1 MRKAKF
7 FAAAL
12 LAMSSLGAFAQHQF
26 TVQANKPGAEIQP
39 TMYGIFFEDI
49 NFGADG
55 GLYAEMV
62 ENRSFEFP
70 QRLMGW
76 NTFGN
81 VTLSDVKPAFD
92 RNPHYVTLESAGARE
107 KQTGLENRGFFGMGL
122 KKDMKY
128 DFTVYGRLHLIDGK
142 QGKIRVEL
150 VNSKNDVIAKQVINI
165 TNNKWQKLTATLT
178 SPQTDAKGL
187 MRVYL
192 EKGSE
197 SVDLDHISLFPED
210 NWNGLRADLVQD
222 LADLKPGIFRFPG
235 GCIVEGTDLD
245 TRYEWKN
252 SVGAPENRPLNENR
266 WRDTFPHR
274 LFPNY
279 YQSLGLGF
287 YEYFL
292 LSEKIGAEPLPIL
305 SVGLACQYQNDDK
318 DPNAHVAVKDLQS
331 YIDDALDLI
340 EFANG
345 PVTSKW
351 GKLRAD
357 MGHPAPFNL
366 KQIGIGNE
374 QWGPMYPE
382 RLQKFM
388 EQIHAKYPK
397 IKICGSSG
405 PSADGKDFDYG
416 WEQMR
421 KLGVDMVDEHYYKS
435 PEWFRSN
442 ASRYDKYDRKGPKVF
457 AGEYA
462 AHAENDP
469 NSWEAALSEAAFMT
483 GLERNADVVYQAT
496 YAPLFAHVEGWQ
508 WRPDLIWFDNLS
520 SVRSANY
527 YVQQLYGE
535 KEWFR
540 SNASR
545 YDKYDRKGPKVFAG
559 EYAAHAENDPNSW
572 EAALSEAAF
581 MTGLERNADVVYQ
594 ATYAPLFAHVEGWQW
609 RPDLIWFDNLS
620 SVRSANYYV
629 QQLYGENK
637 GTNVLKLTE
646 NGKAVAG
653 ENGLYATAC
662 FDKATKSYIV
672 KIANTSNEA
681 KEINVTFNGIKKLNP
696 GKVTVLHAD
705 DIQAENKID
714 NKNVVVPVVSDAQVQ
729 GNVLNVK
736 MRRERS
742 LCYRLL
748 RQGYQELHREDC
760 QYL

>member
-1 MRKAKF
+1 MRKTNI
-7 FAAAL
+7 FAAL
-12 LAMSSLGAFAQHQF
+12 MLAGMTSLGASAQHQF
-26 TVQANKPGAEIQP
+26 AVQANKPGVEIQP

-81 VTLSDVKPAFD
+81 VTVSDVKPAFD
-92 RNPHYVTLESAGARE
+92 RNPHYVTLEASGARE

-128 DFTVYGRLHLIDGK
+128 DFTVYARLHLLNGK
-142 QGKIRVEL
+142 QTKIRVEL
-150 VNSKNDVIAKQVINI
+150 VNSNNNVIAKQSITI
-165 TNNKWQKLTATLT
+165 TNNKWQKYTTTLT

-192 EKGSE
+192 ESGE
-197 SVDLDHISLFPED
+197 SVDLDHISLFPQD

-222 LADLKPGIFRFPG
+222 LSDLHPGVFRFPG
-235 GCIVEGTDLD
+235 GCIVEGTDLE

-266 WRDTFPHR
+266 WNYTFPHR
-274 LFPNY
+274 LYPNY
-279 YQSLGLGF
+279 YQTYGLGF

-292 LSEKIGAEPLPIL
+292 LSEKIGADPLPIL
-305 SVGLACQYQNDDK
+305 SVGLSCQYQNSDNDK
-318 DPNAHVAVKDLQS
+318 NAHVAVDQLQS

-374 QWGPMYPE
+374 QWGPLYPE

-435 PEWFRSN
+435 PDWFRSN
-442 ASRYDKYDRKGPKVF
+442 AGRYDNYDRKGPKVF

-462 AHAENDP
+462 AHAKHDP

-508 WRPDLIWFDNLS
+508 WRPDLIWFDNLT

-527 YVQQLYGE
+527 YVQQLYG
-535 KEWFR
+535 
-540 SNASR
+540 
-545 YDKYDRKGPKVFAG
+545 
-559 EYAAHAENDPNSW
+559 
-572 EAALSEAAF
+572 L
-581 MTGLERNADVVYQ
+581 
-594 ATYAPLFAHVEGWQW
+594 
-609 RPDLIWFDNLS
+609 
-620 SVRSANYYV
+620 
-629 QQLYGENK
+629 NK
-637 GTNVLKLTE
+637 GTHVLSLTE
-646 NGKAVAG
+646 NGKTVKG

-662 FDKATKSYIV
+662 FDKHTKSYIV
-672 KIANTSNEA
+672 KIANTSNEE
-681 KEINVTFNGIKKLNP
+681 KEITVTFNGLKKLNA
-696 GKVTVLHAD
+696 GKVTVLHAA

-714 NKNVVVPVVSDAQVQ
+714 HKNAVVPVTSDVQ
-729 GNVLNVK
+729 ANGNVLNVK
-736 MRRERS
+736 MKANS
-742 LCYRLL
+742 FAVYRF
-748 RQGYQELHREDC
+748 
-760 QYL
+760 

>member
-1 MRKAKF
+1 MRKTNI
-7 FAAAL
+7 FAALMMA
-12 LAMSSLGAFAQHQF
+12 AMTSLGASAQHQF
-26 TVQANKPGAEIQP
+26 AVQANKPGVEIQP

-81 VTLSDVKPAFD
+81 VTVSDVKPAFD
-92 RNPHYVTLESAGARE
+92 RNPHYVTLEASGARE

-128 DFTVYGRLHLIDGK
+128 DFTVYARLHLLNGK
-142 QGKIRVEL
+142 QTKIRVEL
-150 VNSKNDVIAKQVINI
+150 VNSNNNVIAKQSITI
-165 TNNKWQKLTATLT
+165 TNNKWQKYTTTLT

-192 EKGSE
+192 ESGE
-197 SVDLDHISLFPED
+197 SVDLDHISLFPQD

-222 LADLKPGIFRFPG
+222 LSDLHPGVFRFPG
-235 GCIVEGTDLD
+235 GCIVEGTDLE

-266 WRDTFPHR
+266 WNYTFPHR
-274 LFPNY
+274 LYPNY
-279 YQSLGLGF
+279 YQTYGLGF

-292 LSEKIGAEPLPIL
+292 LSEKIGADPLPIL
-305 SVGLACQYQNDDK
+305 SVGLSCQYQNSDNDK
-318 DPNAHVAVKDLQS
+318 NAHVAVDQLQS

-462 AHAENDP
+462 AHAKHDP

-508 WRPDLIWFDNLS
+508 WRPDLIWFDNLT

-527 YVQQLYGE
+527 YVQQLYG
-535 KEWFR
+535 
-540 SNASR
+540 
-545 YDKYDRKGPKVFAG
+545 
-559 EYAAHAENDPNSW
+559 
-572 EAALSEAAF
+572 L
-581 MTGLERNADVVYQ
+581 
-594 ATYAPLFAHVEGWQW
+594 
-609 RPDLIWFDNLS
+609 
-620 SVRSANYYV
+620 
-629 QQLYGENK
+629 NK

-646 NGKAVAG
+646 NGKAVTG

-662 FDKATKSYIV
+662 FDKRTKSYIV
-672 KIANTSNEA
+672 KIANTSNEE

-736 MRRERS
+736 MKPNS
-742 LCYRLL
+742 FVVYRF
-748 RQGYQELHREDC
+748 
-760 QYL
+760 

>member
-1 MRKAKF
+1 MKLNRILSSVALS
-7 FAAAL
+7 AL
-12 LAMSSLGAFAQHQF
+12 LASPAAAQRQF
-26 TVQANKPGAEIQP
+26 DITTKPGAPVQS

-70 QRLMGW
+70 NRLMGW
-76 NTFGN
+76 NVWGN
-81 VTLSDVKPAFD
+81 VSVSSLKPAFD
-92 RNPHYVTLESAGARE
+92 RNPNYVVLEPSGHRE
-107 KQTGLENRGFFGMGL
+107 KSTGLENRGFFGMGL
-122 KKDMKY
+122 KKGMKY
-128 DFTVYGRLHLIDGK
+128 NFSVYGRLHFLNGK
-142 QGKIRVEL
+142 QAKIRVEL
-150 VNSKNDVIAKQVINI
+150 VDENNNPMERKSITI
-165 TNNKWQKLTATLT
+165 TNNQWKKYSVELT
-178 SPQTDAKGL
+178 SKQTLQKGY
-187 MRVYL
+187 MRIFL
-192 EKGSE
+192 EGNE
-197 SVDLDHISLFPED
+197 SVDLDHVSMFPAD
-210 NWNGLRADLVQD
+210 NWNGLRADLVKD
-222 LADLKPGIFRFPG
+222 LEDLHPGIFRFPG
-235 GCIVEGTDLD
+235 GCIVEGTDLQ
-245 TRYEWKN
+245 TRYQWKN

-266 WRDTFPHR
+266 WNNTFAHR
-274 LFPNY
+274 LYPNY
-279 YQSLGLGF
+279 YQTYGLGF

-305 SVGLACQYQNDDK
+305 SVGLACQYQNRDDDK
-318 DPNAHVAVKDLQS
+318 NAHVAVDDLQS

-388 EQIHAKYPK
+388 EQIRSKYPK

-421 KLGVDMVDEHYYKS
+421 KLGTDLVDEHYYKS

-442 ASRYDKYDRKGPKVF
+442 AGRYDNYDRKGPKVF

-462 AHAENDP
+462 AHAKHDP

-508 WRPDLIWFDNLS
+508 WRPDLIWFDNLT

-527 YVQQLYGE
+527 YVQQLYG
-535 KEWFR
+535 
-540 SNASR
+540 
-545 YDKYDRKGPKVFAG
+545 
-559 EYAAHAENDPNSW
+559 
-572 EAALSEAAF
+572 L
-581 MTGLERNADVVYQ
+581 
-594 ATYAPLFAHVEGWQW
+594 
-609 RPDLIWFDNLS
+609 
-620 SVRSANYYV
+620 
-629 QQLYGENK
+629 NK

-646 NGKAVAG
+646 DGKAVEG
-653 ENGLYATAC
+653 KDGLYATAC
-662 FDKATKSYIV
+662 YDKNTKSYIV
-672 KIANTSNEA
+672 KIANTSNEE
-681 KEINVTFNGIKKLNP
+681 KDITVTFNGLKKLNT
-696 GKVTVLHAD
+696 GKLTLLHAD

-714 NKNVVVPVVSDAQVQ
+714 NKNAVVPVTSDVEAN

-736 MRRERS
+736 MKANS
-742 LCYRLL
+742 FAVYRF
-748 RQGYQELHREDC
+748 
-760 QYL
+760 

>member
-1 MRKAKF
+1 MRKTNI
-7 FAAAL
+7 FAAL
-12 LAMSSLGAFAQHQF
+12 MLAAMTSLGASAQHQF
-26 TVQANKPGAEIQP
+26 AVQANKPGVEIQP

-81 VTLSDVKPAFD
+81 VTVSDVKPAFD
-92 RNPHYVTLESAGARE
+92 RNPHYVTLEASGARE

-128 DFTVYGRLHLIDGK
+128 DFTVYGRLHLLNGK

-462 AHAENDP
+462 AHAK
-469 NSWEAALSEAAFMT
+469 
-483 GLERNADVVYQAT
+483 
-496 YAPLFAHVEGWQ
+496 H
-508 WRPDLIWFDNLS
+508 
-520 SVRSANY
+520 
-527 YVQQLYGE
+527 
-535 KEWFR
+535 
-540 SNASR
+540 
-545 YDKYDRKGPKVFAG
+545 
-559 EYAAHAENDPNSW
+559 DPNSW

-672 KIANTSNEA
+672 KIANTSNEE

-696 GKVTVLHAD
+696 GKMTVLHAD
-705 DIQAENKID
+705 NIQAENKID
-714 NKNVVVPVVSDAQVQ
+714 NKNVVVPVVSDAQAN

-736 MRRERS
+736 MKANS
-742 LCYRLL
+742 FVVYRF
-748 RQGYQELHREDC
+748 
-760 QYL
+760 